1 MPVKIEKL
9 PGDEVR
15 VSTPGGVKAKH
26 TTFQKAMAQKRLLN
40 AVEHGW
46 TPGRRHST
54 VGRAPMYPRVAKPM
68 KPMIPPMKPPKGM
81 PKGMM

>member
-1 MPVKIEKL
+1 MPVTLENL
-9 PGDEVR
+9 PGDRVR

-46 TPGRRHST
+46 TPGRRRST
-54 VGRAPMYPRVAKPM
+54 VPKMPMTPKAM
-68 KPMIPPMKPPKGM
+68 K
-81 PKGMM
+81 

>member
-9 PGDEVR
+9 PGGGAR
-15 VSTPGGVKAKH
+15 VSTPNMVHAKH

-46 TPGRRHST
+46 APGRRNST
-54 VGRAPMYPRVAKPM
+54 VKKMPM
-68 KPMIPPMKPPKGM
+68 KLKGM
-81 PKGMM
+81 K

>member
-1 MPVKIEKL
+1 MPVTLENL
-9 PGDEVR
+9 PGDRVR

-46 TPGRRHST
+46 TPGRRRSKS
-54 VGRAPMYPRVAKPM
+54 GRAPMYPSGVKPM

-81 PKGMM
+81 PKGM

>member
-40 AVEHGW
+40 AVKHGW
-46 TPGRRHST
+46 TPGRRRST
-54 VGRAPMYPRVAKPM
+54 VPKMLM
-68 KPMIPPMKPPKGM
+68 KPKLMKPRGM
-81 PKGMM
+81 KRKTDGMDDM

>member
-1 MPVKIEKL
+1 MPVTLENL
-9 PGDEVR
+9 PGDRVR

-46 TPGRRHST
+46 TPGRRRST
-54 VGRAPMYPRVAKPM
+54 VPKMPMYPRVAKGM
-68 KPMIPPMKPPKGM
+68 K
-81 PKGMM
+81 

>member
-1 MPVKIEKL
+1 MPVTLENL
-9 PGDEVR
+9 PGDKVR

-46 TPGRRHST
+46 TPGRRRST
-54 VGRAPMYPRVAKPM
+54 VPKMPMT
-68 KPMIPPMKPPKGM
+68 PKGM
-81 PKGMM
+81 K